1 MDFHRHLQ
9 FCLDLGRAVS
19 GEHPDVEA
27 ASIAAAGL
35 GLSLSAEDEV
45 VQLARLGAITS
56 LIRVIQMHVGSTV
69 EDADDV
75 VGSRMAISK
84 LSERCL
90 HSVMS
95 CFELLIERAPS
106 LASYLA
112 FTGRGC
118 LLIDTLRM
126 LLSADSSQVASVCA
140 VLVSIF
146 AASATS
152 TRRIQCRVD
161 LCTYA
166 FCSGLLASASKFV
179 LARSQLLASGDA
191 ASSASVSGLLLL
203 MRGLVRCTIELP
215 KGLRSS
221 TWEAASTA
229 LDLSDLCSALPLM
242 STLILD
248 PTVSIMP
255 TAAPLAAKATV
266 LLSDIAK
273 LDPSLVSRRLTA
285 ASSLLEFTHVGLR
298 VLSLAVVPSGL
309 QLLTQPSHNA
319 TCTSLEPALLHSILD
334 LLARFFIASG
344 PDTHANIATA
354 KVARDGPPLVL
365 ALCQLP
371 HRCAE
376 FSTFTHS
383 LHIVVCFSLFIVDRY
398 YVTPAL
404 QRVVFPAILAILSN
418 HKNLVPVIED
428 TLSLDMLT
436 AFIKAEL
443 SRAAKVPETFGSGA
457 GTIGDG
463 SLFSA
468 SQLSS
473 MLQWMQACPESK
485 WAT

>member
-1 MDFHRHLQ
+1 M
-9 FCLDLGRAVS
+9 GRAVS

-35 GLSLSAEDEV
+35 GLSLSAEDDV
-45 VQLARLGAITS
+45 AQLARLGAITS
-56 LIRVIQMHVGSTV
+56 LIRVIQMQLGSG
-69 EDADDV
+69 EDIDDA
-75 VGSRMAISK
+75 VGSRIAISK

-95 CFELLIERAPS
+95 CFDLLIERAPS

-126 LLSADSSQVASVCA
+126 LLSADSSQVASVCS

-146 AASATS
+146 AAPATS

-179 LARSQLLASGDA
+179 LARSQVLASGDA

-229 LDLSDLCSALPLM
+229 LELSDLCSALPLM

-248 PTVSIMP
+248 PTVSILP
-255 TAAPLAAKATV
+255 IAAPLAAKATV

-298 VLSLAVVPSGL
+298 VLSLAVVPTGL
-309 QLLTQPSHNA
+309 QLLSSSQPLHNA
-319 TCTSLEPALLHSILD
+319 SVSALEPVLLHSILD

-354 KVARDGPPLVL
+354 KVARDGPPLLL
-365 ALCQLP
+365 ALCQLH
-371 HRCAE
+371 HRCAG
-376 FSTFTHS
+376 FQHDPFIFVCRSFFT
-383 LHIVVCFSLFIVDRY
+383 VCRY
-398 YVTPAL
+398 YVTPSL
-404 QRVVFPAILAILSN
+404 QRIVFPAIIAIISN
-418 HKNLVPVIED
+418 HKKLVPIIED
-428 TLSLDMLT
+428 TLSLDMLI
-436 AFIKAEL
+436 AFVKAEL
-443 SRAAKVPETFGSGA
+443 SRASKVPETFSSGV
-457 GTIGDG
+457 GILGDG
-463 SLFSA
+463 SLFSV

-473 MLQWMQACPESK
+473 ILHWMQECPESK
-485 WAT
+485 WAA

>member
-1 MDFHRHLQ
+1 MQ

-35 GLSLSAEDEV
+35 GLSLSAEDDV
-45 VQLARLGAITS
+45 SQLARLGAITS
-56 LIRVIQMHVGSTV
+56 LIRVIQMHVGTGG
-69 EDADDV
+69 EDADDA
-75 VGSRMAISK
+75 VGSRISISR

-95 CFELLIERAPS
+95 CLDLLIERAPS

-118 LLIDTLRM
+118 LLIDALRM
-126 LLSADSSQVASVCA
+126 LLSADSSQVASVCS

-146 AASATS
+146 AAPALS

-179 LARSQLLASGDA
+179 LARSQVLASGDT

-221 TWEAASTA
+221 TWEAASA
-229 LDLSDLCSALPLM
+229 SLDLSDLCSALPLM

-255 TAAPLAAKATV
+255 TAAPLAARATV

-273 LDPSLVSRRLTA
+273 LDPALVSRRLTA

-298 VLSLAVVPSGL
+298 VLSLAVLPTGL
-309 QLLTQPSHNA
+309 HLLTSSQPSPSA
-319 TCTSLEPALLHSILD
+319 AVTSLEPALLHSILD

-344 PDTHANIATA
+344 PDTHGNIATA

-365 ALCQLP
+365 ALCQLH
-371 HRCAE
+371 HRFARFFNLCVFA
-376 FSTFTHS
+376 
-383 LHIVVCFSLFIVDRY
+383 LDIVVCGSPFVTVRY

-404 QRVVFPAILAILSN
+404 QRIVFPAILAIISN
-418 HKNLVPVIED
+418 HKQLVPVIED
-428 TLSLDMLT
+428 TLSLEMLH

-443 SRAAKVPETFGSGA
+443 SRASKVPETFGSGV
-457 GTIGDG
+457 GTQGDG

-468 SQLSS
+468 TQLSS
-473 MLQWMQACPESK
+473 MLQWLQACPESK
-485 WAT
+485 WAI